1 MIYLTIG
8 LLLIC
13 LGGYLDKNWMIV
25 IGTILLIS
33 FAFTHS

>member
-1 MIYLTIG
+1 MAILTTG
-8 LLLIC
+8 LFLIC

-33 FAFTHS
+33 FALTHS